1 MYFLNQR
8 LAADI
13 FDGEYI
19 IANLDTGLY
28 YSVQGTAVS
37 LLHSLPFFSENQVI
51 SVVSQAFP
59 ENTEAIKEE
68 LTSIFK
74 ELVSQ
79 DIIRQ
84 DEGILLESGPEC
96 VAPDAYIPGR
106 FNRYADMQDLLML
119 DPIHDVDEN
128 GWTVQSNNS

>member
-8 LAADI
+8 LAADV

-28 YSVQGTAVS
+28 YSVQGAAVS

-51 SVVSQAFP
+51 TVVSQAFP
-59 ENTEAIKEE
+59 EQAEVIKEE

-79 DIIRQ
+79 DIIRR

-96 VAPDAYIPGR
+96 IAPNAYIPGR

>member
-8 LAADI
+8 LAADV

-28 YSVQGTAVS
+28 YSVQGAAVS
-37 LLHSLPFFSENQVI
+37 LLHSLPFSSENQVI
-51 SVVSQAFP
+51 TVVSQAFP
-59 ENTEAIKEE
+59 EQTEVIKEE

-79 DIIRQ
+79 DIIRR

-96 VAPDAYIPGR
+96 IAPNAYIPGR